1 MVYMEN
7 HSILFLS
14 KQNLCSKLTSLLII
28 NVAVYILSILIEE
41 TFYSTYCLK
50 DDIAFSHC
58 GIFIVIHE
66 E

>member
-7 HSILFLS
+7 HGILFIS
-14 KQNLCSKLTSLLII
+14 DQNLCSKLASLLII
-28 NVAVYILSILIEE
+28 NVYILSILIEE
-41 TFYSTYCLK
+41 TFFSTYCLK

-66 E
+66 K